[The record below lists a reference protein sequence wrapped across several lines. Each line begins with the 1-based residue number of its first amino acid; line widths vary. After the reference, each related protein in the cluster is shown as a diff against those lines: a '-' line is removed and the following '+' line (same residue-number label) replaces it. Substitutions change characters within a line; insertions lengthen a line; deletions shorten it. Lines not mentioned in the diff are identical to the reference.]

1 MFRQPTPFKSYAKF
15 TPKNAPYFYT
25 LHIADPQE
33 RSHAF
38 NCGAI
43 YARQKRVA
51 KYLKMYR
58 DTIKTVFICSQSL
71 LLRLLRVW
79 AHKRNRA
86 ATLTD
91 SAPFLGANG
100 IRIPRLWPRPLPYE
114 PQFLFSW
121 VRLQFCVS
129 FSPPSRTRS
138 ENVIRPIST
147 FPIGRFF
154 GVEAHRYYQ
163 DDHSECNRLGGWWI
177 GGQPPHVS
185 SWYT

>member
-1 MFRQPTPFKSYAKF
+1 MFRQPTPFKSHAKF
-15 TPKNAPYFYT
+15 NPKNAPYIYT

-38 NCGAI
+38 NYGAI
-43 YARQKRVA
+43 YACQKRVA

-58 DTIKTVFICSQSL
+58 DTTKTVFICSQSL

-114 PQFLFSW
+114 PQSLFSW
-121 VRLQFCVS
+121 VRFAVLRFFFSSLQNPERKCD
-129 FSPPSRTRS
+129 PSNFYLTD
-138 ENVIRPIST
+138 RPILRCRST
-147 FPIGRFF
+147 
-154 GVEAHRYYQ
+154 
-163 DDHSECNRLGGWWI
+163 
-177 GGQPPHVS
+177 
-185 SWYT
+185 

>member
-100 IRIPRLWPRPLPYE
+100 IRIPRLWPRPLPTNPSSCLAEFVCSFAFLFLLPLE
-114 PQFLFSW
+114 PGAKMWSVQFL
-121 VRLQFCVS
+121 
-129 FSPPSRTRS
+129 PSR
-138 ENVIRPIST
+138 
-147 FPIGRFF
+147 
-154 GVEAHRYYQ
+154 
-163 DDHSECNRLGGWWI
+163 
-177 GGQPPHVS
+177 
-185 SWYT
+185 